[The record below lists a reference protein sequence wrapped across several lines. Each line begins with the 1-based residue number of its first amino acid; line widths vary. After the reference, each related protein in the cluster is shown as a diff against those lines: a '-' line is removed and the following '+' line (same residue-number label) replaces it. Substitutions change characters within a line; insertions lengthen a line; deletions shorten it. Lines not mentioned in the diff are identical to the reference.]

1 MLAILSAYDENEKS
15 AEKEKVGFIHVIATD
30 EEAIKA
36 EVAPY
41 ALALARKF
49 DLKKVYLLYGEKG
62 KITYDYSL

>member
-15 AEKEKVGFIHVIATD
+15 AEKEKVGILYVIASD
-30 EEAIKA
+30 EEAIKV

-49 DLKKVYLLYGEKG
+49 NLKKVYLFYGEKG
-62 KITYDYSL
+62 KITYDYS